1 MKKSMQGIAAVLMV
15 ALALSFQTQTVATAQ
30 AKETVLIKA
39 GQLVDVKNGRVL
51 ANQAILVEGDR
62 IKEVGDAATVAGR
75 APAGTRVIDLSN
87 ATVLPGL
94 IDCHT
99 HLTFEPTLAGYASLA
114 ISVPREALTG
124 AKNAKLTLEA
134 GFTAVRNVGAGGYSD
149 IALRDAINAGDL
161 PGPRISASG
170 PSLGSTGGHA
180 DNNLLAPEFHHKA
193 DGIADG
199 VPAVIQKT
207 REVIKYGADCIK
219 VVATGGVLSKG
230 DPPDAG
236 QFNDEEMRAIVSE
249 ANRLHRKVAAHAH
262 GAGGMKQAILAG
274 VSSIEHGTYINDEII
289 ELMKQKKVYL
299 VPTIY
304 LTYWFM
310 ENYERIGVPAFAV
323 EKAKVIMPAMRQ
335 NLAHAIQKGVP
346 VAFGTDSAVYPHGL
360 NGREFAVLVRMG
372 MAPMQ
377 AIQTATVNAAD
388 LLGWSDRIGS
398 LEAGKFADLIAVPGD
413 PIKDITLLE
422 RVGFVMKGGQ
432 VIKGENKK

>member
-1 MKKSMQGIAAVLMV
+1 MTKFMQVTAALLVFV
-15 ALALSFQTQTVATAQ
+15 FALSLHKQTSAQAQ
-30 AKETVLIKA
+30 AKEIILIKA
-39 GQLVDVKNGRVL
+39 GQLVDVKGGRVL
-51 ANQAILVEGDR
+51 ANQAILIEGDR
-62 IKEVGDAATVAGR
+62 IKEVGAVDAVR
-75 APAGTRVIDLSN
+75 APANVRIIDLSN
-87 ATVLPGL
+87 ATILPGL

-99 HLTFEPTLAGYASLA
+99 HLTYEPTLAGYAALG
-114 ISVPREALTG
+114 ISVPRQALTG

-134 GFTAVRNVGAGGYSD
+134 GFTAVRNVGASGYAD

-170 PSLGSTGGHA
+170 PALGSTGGHA
-180 DNNLLAPEFHHKA
+180 DSNLLAPEFHHQA
-193 DGIADG
+193 DGVADG
-199 VPAVIQKT
+199 VPGVIQKT

-230 DPPDAG
+230 DPPDAS
-236 QFNDEEMRAIVSE
+236 QFNDEEMQAIVNE
-249 ANRLHRKVAAHAH
+249 AHRLHRKVAAHAH

-289 ELMKQKKVYL
+289 QLMKQKKVYL
-299 VPTIY
+299 VPTVY

-323 EKAKVIMPAMRQ
+323 EKAKVVMPAMRQ
-335 NLAHAIQKGVP
+335 NLAHAFQLGVP

-360 NGREFAVLVRMG
+360 NAREFAAYVRMG
-372 MAPMQ
+372 LTPMQ

-398 LEAGKFADLIAVPGD
+398 IEAGKFADLIAVTGD
-413 PIKDITLLE
+413 PSKDVSVLE

-432 VIKGENKK
+432 VFKDTLAKK